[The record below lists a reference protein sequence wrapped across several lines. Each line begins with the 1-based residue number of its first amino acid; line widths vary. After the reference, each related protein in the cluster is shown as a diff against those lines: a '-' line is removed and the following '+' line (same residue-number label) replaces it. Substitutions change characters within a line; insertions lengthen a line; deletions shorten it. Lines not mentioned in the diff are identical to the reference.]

1 MDNRRIYTEKLTARL
16 NELDAEIKRFEA
28 RLNSKKVD
36 MQVEYQQQIDELK
49 KSKEQAAEKLKQVNE
64 SGGEAWQEMK
74 DGLEKSWLVLEESI
88 KNAWT
93 KFK

>member
-36 MQVEYQQQIDELK
+36 IQVEYQQQIDELK

-74 DGLEKSWLVLEESI
+74 DGLEKSWLVLKQI
-88 KNAWT
+88 C
-93 KFK
+93 